1 MTLLGTG
8 LVLLGV
14 LVSLI
19 DAVGMLRFENVYVR
33 SHAAS
38 LTDTLGA
45 GLVVVGLLLLSPSLV
60 VAFKLALLLLF
71 LIFSSPTAT
80 HAPAQAALHE
90 GVKTEAES

>member
-38 LTDTLGA
+38 LTDTLGS
-45 GLVVVGLLLLSPSLV
+45 GLVVVGLLQLSPSLV

-80 HAPAQAALHE
+80 HALAQAALHE